1 MNMLSIHS
9 LMAGLSQSRPIFY
22 SEADLQHAVAWQ
34 IHEAMPESEIR
45 LEFKA
50 LPDEARRIYL
60 DIWVPNGG
68 VAIELKY
75 PTQRLEIAH
84 NGERFSLA
92 EQGAQP
98 IQRYEFLDDVQR
110 LENVLARFD
119 RARAGYAIL
128 LTNEPGYWNRPR
140 DSSTIDADFRLH
152 ERRKITGRLAWSKS
166 AGAGTTKGREQ
177 ALNLKGS
184 YDLLWRDYSILG
196 SAGNERFRYLAVSV
210 TLPDEPGSIP

>member
-9 LMAGLSQSRPIFY
+9 LMAGLSQSRPIFH

-50 LPDEARRIYL
+50 LPDETRRIYL
-60 DIWVPNGG
+60 DVWVPNGG

-75 PTQRLEIAH
+75 PTRRLEIVH

-152 ERRKITGRLAWSKS
+152 ERRKITGRMAWSES
-166 AGAGTTKGREQ
+166 AGAGTTRGQR
-177 ALNLKGS
+177 AGS
-184 YDLLWRDYSILG
+184 
-196 SAGNERFRYLAVSV
+196 
-210 TLPDEPGSIP
+210 